1 MVSLR
6 LARIGSVLLHF
17 GLAFAPVAAVHAL
30 VPPDANF
37 SVEAVRDGDALNLR
51 WTIAPGTYLYR
62 DSLSARLEGRDA
74 AIEVPPGETKEDPTF
89 GLVQVFHGAAE
100 ARLAHAPPTGILEV
114 AYQGCADR
122 GVCFPPERRSVD
134 LVTLVVG
141 EARIA
146 LPELAGDNNPPA
158 AAEAASIATAG
169 GDAAIDAPSVAAAAA
184 DGDPITA
191 VLGGNPLVAVGT
203 FFGFGLLLSLTP
215 CIFPMIPI
223 LAAVLA
229 GSPAPPSAG
238 RGFLLSSAYVVAMA
252 AAYGAVGFAA
262 GWSGQNLQAALQTPW
277 ALGGAAAVFVLLA
290 IAMFGALDLS
300 VPARF
305 AARLTG
311 GSRGGS
317 LAGAAVLGFGSAL
330 IVGPCVTPPLA
341 AAMLHAVQTGDAA
354 TGAATLFALG
364 LGMGLPLVAV
374 GTFGARVLP
383 KSGRWLGQVR
393 PAFGAIFLM
402 IALLLVTRLLPPSQG
417 LALWGAFAI
426 GLGAFLG
433 GFDRLAATSGWS
445 PRLGKAAGLVA
456 ALYGA
461 MLIIGAAGG
470 ASDALRPLAF
480 LTAPPLALARSE
492 PVEVVDTPAAFDDA
506 FAGVAGD
513 RPVMVKFSAD
523 WCTVCKS
530 NEAVLADAAIRERVA
545 AMPAVVVDITDYD
558 DETRALLSR
567 FSVAGPPTLFLLDAA
582 GREIPGSRLVG
593 PITVADVEAR
603 LGRAGL

>member
-1 MVSLR
+1 MLSLR
-6 LARIGSVLLHF
+6 LARIGSILLHL

-30 VPPDANF
+30 APPDTNF

-89 GLVQVFHGAAE
+89 GRVQVFHQAAE
-100 ARLAHAPPTGILEV
+100 ARLAHAPPAGRLEV
-114 AYQGCADR
+114 TYQGCAER

-134 LVTLVVG
+134 LATLVVG
-141 EARIA
+141 DATIA
-146 LPELAGDNNPPA
+146 LPALAAADNA
-158 AAEAASIATAG
+158 DAEAASTAAAG
-169 GDAAIDAPSVAAAAA
+169 GAAAIASPPVDAAAA
-184 DGDPITA
+184 DGDAITA

-203 FFGFGLLLSLTP
+203 FFGLGLLLSLTP

-223 LAAVLA
+223 LAAVLG
-229 GSPAPPSAG
+229 GSAAPPSAG
-238 RGFLLSSAYVVAMA
+238 RGFLVSSAYVVAMA
-252 AAYGAVGFAA
+252 AAYGAIGFAA

-341 AAMLHAVQTGDAA
+341 AAMLYAVQTGDAA
-354 TGAATLFALG
+354 TGAAALFALG

-383 KSGRWLGQVR
+383 KSGRWLEQVR
-393 PAFGAIFLM
+393 PAFGAIFLT
-402 IALLLVTRLLPPSQG
+402 IALMLVTRLLPPSQG

-426 GLGAFLG
+426 GLGVFFG
-433 GFDRLAATSGWS
+433 GFDRLAATSGWA

-461 MLIIGAAGG
+461 VLIVGAAGG
-470 ASDALRPLAF
+470 ANDALRPLAF
-480 LTAPPLALARSE
+480 LNAAPGAVVQSE
-492 PVEVVDTPAAFDDA
+492 PVLAVDTSAAFDDA
-506 FAGVAGD
+506 LAGVARG
-513 RPVMVKFSAD
+513 RPVLVKFSAD
-523 WCTVCKS
+523 WCTVCNS
-530 NEAVLADAAIRERVA
+530 NEAVLADAAIRARIA
-545 AMPAVVVDITDYD
+545 AVPAVVVDVTDYG

-582 GREIPGSRLVG
+582 GREIPGSRLIG

-603 LGRAGL
+603 LDRAGL